1 MNLQDD
7 FDGGGD
13 NDEEDSDDKSQHNE
27 APEYRKLIAI
37 HAGKPK
43 GGLKECLKVD
53 PDKVRRLSLS
63 EQQLENAVGTYG
75 NDIVRYLFKYLT
87 LFTIAMILITSCSLF
102 TVIIL

>member
-7 FDGGGD
+7 LDGGVD
-13 NDEEDSDDKSQHNE
+13 NDEEDSDDKSQRNE
-27 APEYRKLIAI
+27 APEYRQLIAI

-75 NDIVRYLFKYLT
+75 KDIVRYLYKFLT

-102 TVIIL
+102 TLIIQ